1 MRRLTKLNTL
11 ILNNNQLGHNQLRQL
26 PSLISLETL
35 HLRNTQRNLNNI
47 PTSLESLIN
56 LVDLD
61 LSQNQ
66 LPMLPEALYTIPTLK
81 RLNLSDNNLNEFPA
95 DVSEYWKQLE
105 ILNLSR
111 NQIAALPTS
120 IGKLSRLRRLYL
132 CNNRLDFE
140 GIPSSIG
147 KLAYLEVFTASEN
160 QLEMVTEGLFRCCK
174 LKRLILSNNKLITL
188 PDSIH
193 LLSELDELDLANN
206 PDLVMPPKPP
216 EYQYY
221 SKGSGLEYYNIDFS
235 LPKQL
240 QMAGAPAPPNLALP
254 PSPSTKDPIA
264 RKIRLRRRHREGVKD
279 EESNQA
285 KVLKGMSELAKEK
298 HANMCRMEGW
308 NEELNLKPKRW
319 DEALA
324 KPQLDYSEFF
334 DTQVGQAPG
343 MFIWEIENFL
353 PNLIEDELHGKFY
366 EGDCYIV
373 LHTYLDDNHSLEWQ
387 IHYWIGQYATL
398 DKKACSAIHAV
409 NLRNYL
415 GAQCR
420 TIREE
425 QNDESEEF
433 LLLFPEG
440 IMYIEGGR
448 TASGFFTV
456 EETEIVHRM
465 YRLHELPNQQRQLY
479 LETVPISIQSL
490 DSRFVFVLDAGHVIY
505 VWNGRKS
512 KNTMK
517 QKGRLL
523 AEKVNKEER
532 KNKAEIVF
540 CVQHDEPEEFW
551 KEVYGLNKK
560 KHKISTQIDSSFG
573 NRTEESEVSA
583 DPIPNLDDEPPISI
597 DFKQA
602 AKDVQEQTDL
612 DNFKPFHPLLY
623 QVGLGMG
630 FLELPQIEF
639 REGKLKPS
647 LLDSKS
653 VYILDCSSDLFVWYV
668 LIRKCFD
675 GKTCA

>member
-11 ILNNNQLGHNQLRQL
+11 ILNNNNLGHNQLRQL
-26 PSLISLETL
+26 PSLVSLETL
-35 HLRNTQRNLNNI
+35 HLRNTQRSLNNI
-47 PTSLESLIN
+47 PTSLDSLIN

-66 LPMLPEALYTIPTLK
+66 LSMLPEALYTIPTLK
-81 RLNLSDNNLNEFPA
+81 RLNFSDNNLGEFPA
-95 DVSEYWKQLE
+95 DVSEYLKQLE

-111 NQIAALPTS
+111 NQITTLPSS
-120 IGKLSRLRRLYL
+120 ISKLSRLRRLYL
-132 CNNRLDFE
+132 CGNRLDFD
-140 GIPSSIG
+140 GIPSSVG
-147 KLAYLEVFTASEN
+147 KLGYLEVFTASGN
-160 QLEMVTEGLFRCCK
+160 NLEMVTEGLFRCCK
-174 LKRLILSNNKLITL
+174 LKKLILSNNKLITL

-193 LLSELDELDLANN
+193 LLSELEELDLANN

-216 EYQYY
+216 EHQYY

-240 QMAGAPAPPNLALP
+240 QMAGAPVASSLSTPS
-254 PSPSTKDPIA
+254 SPSTKDPIA
-264 RKIRLRRRHREGVKD
+264 RKIRLRRRHREGIKD

-298 HANMCRMEGW
+298 HENTCRMEGW
-308 NEELNLKPKRW
+308 TTDELNLKPKRW
-319 DEALA
+319 DEALE

-334 DTQVGQAPG
+334 DIQVGQAPG
-343 MFIWEIENFL
+343 MSIWEIENFL
-353 PNLIEDELHGKFY
+353 PNLIEEELHGKFY

-433 LLLFPEG
+433 LQLFPEG

-479 LETVPISIQSL
+479 LETVPIDRQSL
-490 DSRFVFVLDAGHVIY
+490 DPRFVFVLDAGHMIY

-540 CVQHDEPEEFW
+540 CVQHDEPEDFW
-551 KEVYGLNKK
+551 NEIYGLNKK
-560 KHKISTQIDSSFG
+560 KHKFSTQLDGNSFE
-573 NRTEESEVSA
+573 NRHEESEVTTE
-583 DPIPNLDDEPPISI
+583 PIPDEDVTITI
-597 DFKQA
+597 DYKQA
-602 AKDVQEQTDL
+602 AKDVQEQSEL
-612 DNFKPFHPLLY
+612 DSFKPFHPILY

-647 LLDSKS
+647 LLDSKN
-653 VYILDCSSDLFVWYV
+653 VYILDCSSDLFVWYAFS
-668 LIRKCFD
+668 ICFFN
-675 GKTCA
+675 